1 MKHLKDYV
9 WGIVGLVALVV
20 AVWLLFRELRGLS
33 LADVEASV
41 AAIGPMGFA
50 LVALSTLLAY
60 CGLTFYDRTAL
71 DHMGL
76 KLPWPFV
83 ATVSFVTYALAHNIG
98 ATVLSGGLIRYRA
111 YSTKGLNAAQV
122 TGLVAFCSL
131 TYTLSMATVGGFAL
145 TLRPDLITRITP
157 LEPWAGRM
165 IGAGLLGM
173 FALYVIGSLRH
184 FPPMKFWGFSI
195 LYPRPAI
202 AARQL
207 LAGPLEI
214 LGAVGII
221 YFALPAASNP
231 GFVVIAGIFV
241 LAFSAALLSHAP
253 GGVGVLEFA
262 FVKALYDVPRAD
274 VIAALLVFRLFYL
287 VGPFVVAVI
296 VAAVFE
302 RKSIFAL
309 FQKRLGASP

>member
-9 WGIVGLVALVV
+9 WGIVGLVVLVV

-33 LADVEASV
+33 LAEVEASI
-41 AAIGPMGFA
+41 AAIGPKGFA
-50 LVALSTLLAY
+50 LAALSTLVAY
-60 CGLTFYDRTAL
+60 CGLAYYDRTAL
-71 DHMGL
+71 EHMGV

-98 ATVLSGGLIRYRA
+98 ATVFSGGLIRYRA
-111 YSTKGLNAAQV
+111 YSTKGLSAAQV
-122 TGLVAFCSL
+122 AGLVAFCSL
-131 TYTLSMATVGGFAL
+131 TYTLSMATIGGFAL
-145 TLRPDLITRITP
+145 TAHPDIISRLTP
-157 LEPWAGRM
+157 LDAWAGRL
-165 IGAGLLGM
+165 IGAALLAL

-184 FPPMKFWGFSI
+184 FPPMKVWSFSI

-207 LAGPLEI
+207 IAGPLEI

-221 YFALPAASNP
+221 YFALPSASNP

-253 GGVGVLEFA
+253 GGLGVLEFA
-262 FVKALYDVPRAD
+262 FVKALHDVPPAD

-287 VGPFVVAVI
+287 IAPFVVAVL
-296 VAAVFE
+296 VAAMFE
-302 RKSIFAL
+302 RKTIFAL
-309 FQKRLGASP
+309 FQKRMGAST